1 MDISKAFKLY
11 DIRGEY
17 PSVVDE
23 QLAFALG
30 SVLSSWKI
38 PKKVA
43 IAGDIRESTPS
54 LKNYLTDGFNQQVEV
69 FDLGEVPIPEF
80 YYTVKAKHFDLGVMI
95 TASHMH
101 KDDNGFKIV
110 GPQALPLD
118 ESEILKLKK
127 IITKQPVPQIVIP
140 PHKVTK
146 LDATSDY
153 VNALLEISNIK
164 SININLVLDTI
175 KSSTSTVVP
184 LLFKNSI
191 LVKGNHEGNPLIAE
205 NRRELSLV
213 VRAKKADLGI
223 IWDSDGDRVAFVD
236 SHGEFIPMSIVLAIL
251 GVAEVRKNAGGK
263 VAIDVRTGLVVR
275 DEVEKAGGTVE
286 IFPAWHTT
294 LKFAMQ
300 EDPLIVF
307 AGENSGHIIY
317 KDFFSIDDGIFAAL
331 KFIDFAQ
338 NNDLEETLK
347 HLTNRY
353 FELPEMNFKVAPE
366 KTVELLETLANN
378 YRAQGHQ
385 ISLIDGLTVFG
396 PDWKFNLRSSATEP
410 LLRLNMETRNE
421 LQSKK
426 IMDTLTALL

>member
-1 MDISKAFKLY
+1 MDIAKAFKLF
-11 DIRGEY
+11 DIRGNY
-17 PSVVDE
+17 PSIVDE

-30 SVLSSWKI
+30 RVLSSWKI
-38 PKKVA
+38 PKNVA
-43 IAGDIRESTPS
+43 IAGDIRNSTPS
-54 LKNYLTDGFNQQVEV
+54 LKKYLIDGFNQQVEI

-80 YYTVKAKHFDLGVMI
+80 YYTVKVRHFDLGVMI

-153 VNALLEISNIK
+153 VNALLEASNIK

-223 IWDSDGDRVAFVD
+223 IWDTDGDRVAFVD
-236 SHGEFIPMSIVLAIL
+236 NKGQFIPMSIVLAIL
-251 GVAEVRKNAGGK
+251 GAAEVRKNAGGK

-300 EDPLIVF
+300 EDPSIVF

-317 KDFFSIDDGIFAAL
+317 RDFYSIDDGIFAAL

-347 HLTNRY
+347 HLNNRY
-353 FELPEMNFKVAPE
+353 FELPEMNFKVSPE
-366 KTVELLETLANN
+366 KTVALLATLANN
-378 YRAQGHQ
+378 YRARGNQV
-385 ISLIDGLTVFG
+385 SLIDGLTVFG
-396 PDWKFNLRSSATEP
+396 PDWKFNLRASLTEP